1 MITNFLISL
10 ILFEL
15 LTKFKCLNI
24 RILIN
29 SNPSII
35 FSLLYKLLKLMHL
48 DTGCKE
54 IVFRKV
60 FSPKKIKTE
69 TTYYYLIIFSQL
81 IDLRIEGKSKSFL
94 HNVSKYSK
102 SIIYKGFG

>member
-1 MITNFLISL
+1 MI
-10 ILFEL
+10 
-15 LTKFKCLNI
+15 KCNL
-24 RILIN
+24 
-29 SNPSII
+29 SII

-48 DTGCKE
+48 DTGGKE
-54 IVFRKV
+54 IDFSKV

-69 TTYYYLIIFSQL
+69 TTYYSSIIFDQL
-81 IDLRIEGKSKSFL
+81 IDFRIEGKSKSFL

>member
-1 MITNFLISL
+1 
-10 ILFEL
+10 
-15 LTKFKCLNI
+15 
-24 RILIN
+24 
-29 SNPSII
+29 
-35 FSLLYKLLKLMHL
+35 MHL

-81 IDLRIEGKSKSFL
+81 INLRIEGKSKSFL
-94 HNVSKYSK
+94 HNVSKHSK
-102 SIIYKGFG
+102 SIIFKGFG

>member
-15 LTKFKCLNI
+15 LTKFKRFNI

-29 SNPSII
+29 SNLSII

-81 IDLRIEGKSKSFL
+81 IDLRIEGKSKSF
-94 HNVSKYSK
+94 KYSVSEYGNK
-102 SIIYKGFG
+102 

>member
-15 LTKFKCLNI
+15 LTKFKRFNI

-29 SNPSII
+29 SNLSIN

-69 TTYYYLIIFSQL
+69 TTYYYLIISSQL
-81 IDLRIEGKSKSFL
+81 IDLRTEGESKSF
-94 HNVSKYSK
+94 KYSVQ
-102 SIIYKGFG
+102 SMVINNL